1 MLDDF
6 LCEAQSDE
14 LIPEWDAAAELESME
29 IWKKSKIVLYY
40 I

>member
-14 LIPEWDAAAELESME
+14 LIPEWDAAELEGME

>member
-14 LIPEWDAAAELESME
+14 FIPEWDAAAELESME
-29 IWKKSKIVLYY
+29 I
-40 I
+40 

>member
-14 LIPEWDAAAELESME
+14 LIPEWGAAELEGME